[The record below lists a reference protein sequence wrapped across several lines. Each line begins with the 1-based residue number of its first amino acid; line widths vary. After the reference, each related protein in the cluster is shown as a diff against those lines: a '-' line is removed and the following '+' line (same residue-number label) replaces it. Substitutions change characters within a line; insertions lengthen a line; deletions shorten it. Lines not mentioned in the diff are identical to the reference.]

1 MMAEG
6 PISRDGTP
14 RGGLSVLLVGREE
27 GPMAQ
32 AREALRALAEPR
44 LVLAQAPPAG
54 DEALSAQADVAM
66 VIFGENEEEGLN
78 YLLTESE
85 REPRP
90 VLFALLQG
98 QSEALMRRVLRAGA
112 DEVLFAPLA
121 QGDLMRPL
129 LKVTEALRRTE
140 QRAGGKVISLAS
152 LGGGA
157 GVTTLCANLGLA
169 LQAAGGVRVVL
180 LDLDLQEGGLGDL
193 LGADPKR
200 GILALARLDR
210 KPDSISVEA
219 SLTKHRSGLYVLG
232 APARIEDSEEVS
244 DVLVGSLID
253 LMRQLFDYI
262 VIDCGDHV
270 DENSVAAW
278 ERSQEVL
285 YLLEQSVAATHR
297 AVRFLELFGRLGI
310 NGVEPRLVLNRYQ
323 PGHPITDAQI
333 VSTLKC
339 PIYARLPR
347 DERVMEK
354 AAATAQM
361 PSQLAPNSP
370 LVRAYAELANRL
382 SASGEIGAG
391 DESKPSVGFVA
402 RLLGSLGAHA

>member
-6 PISRDGTP
+6 PGSRDGKP
-14 RGGLSVLLVGREE
+14 RGGLSLLLVGREQ

-32 AREALRALAEPR
+32 AREVLGALAEPR
-44 LVLAQAPPAG
+44 LVLAQAPPDG

-66 VIFGENEEEGLN
+66 VVFGENEEEGLN
-78 YLLTESE
+78 YLLAESE

-98 QSEALMRRVLRAGA
+98 QSDALMRRVLRAGA

-121 QGDLMRPL
+121 QSDLMRPL
-129 LKVTEALRRTE
+129 LKVSEALRRTE
-140 QRAGGKVISLAS
+140 RRAGGKVISLAS

-193 LGADPKR
+193 LAADPKR

-219 SLTKHRSGLYVLG
+219 ALTKHRSGLYVLG

-285 YLLEQSVAATHR
+285 YLLEQSIAATHR

-323 PGHPITDAQI
+323 PGHPIAEARI

-361 PSQLAPNSP
+361 PSELAPNSG
-370 LVRAYAELANRL
+370 LVRACAELANRL
-382 SASGEIGAG
+382 SASGEIRAV
-391 DESKPSVGFVA
+391 DESKPPIGFVA
-402 RLLGSLGAHA
+402 RLLGSLGAQA

>member
-1 MMAEG
+1 
-6 PISRDGTP
+6 
-14 RGGLSVLLVGREE
+14 
-27 GPMAQ
+27 MAQ

-129 LKVTEALRRTE
+129 LKVSEALRRTE
-140 QRAGGKVISLAS
+140 RRAGGKVISLAS

-169 LQAAGGVRVVL
+169 LQAAGGARVVL

-278 ERSQEVL
+278 ERSHEVL
-285 YLLEQSVAATHR
+285 YLLEQSIAATHR

-323 PGHPITDAQI
+323 PGHPIAEAQI

-347 DERVMEK
+347 DERVMAK

-370 LVRAYAELANRL
+370 P
-382 SASGEIGAG
+382 G
-391 DESKPSVGFVA
+391 A
-402 RLLGSLGAHA
+402 RLRRTGQPPQREWRNRSGG

>member
-6 PISRDGTP
+6 PLSRDGTP
-14 RGGLSVLLVGREE
+14 RGGLSVLLVGREA

-32 AREALRALAEPR
+32 AREALSALAEPR

-54 DEALSAQADVAM
+54 DAALSAQADVAM

-98 QSEALMRRVLRAGA
+98 QSEALIRRVLRAGA

-129 LKVTEALRRTE
+129 LKVSEALRRTE
-140 QRAGGKVISLAS
+140 RRAGGKVISLAS

-193 LGADPKR
+193 LDADPKR

-232 APARIEDSEEVS
+232 APVRIEDSEEVS

-285 YLLEQSVAATHR
+285 YLLEQSIAATHR

-310 NGVEPRLVLNRYQ
+310 SGVEPRLVLNRYQ
-323 PGHPITDAQI
+323 PGHPIAEAQI

-339 PIYARLPR
+339 PIFARLPH

-382 SASGEIGAG
+382 SASGEIGAEN
-391 DESKPSVGFVA
+391 ESKPSVGFVA

>member
-1 MMAEG
+1 MMAEA
-6 PISRDGTP
+6 PMSRDGTP
-14 RGGLSVLLVGREE
+14 RGALSVLLVGREE

-32 AREALRALAEPR
+32 AREVLRALAEPR
-44 LVLAQAPPAG
+44 LVLAQAPPGG

-66 VIFGENEEEGLN
+66 VIFGESEEEGLN
-78 YLLTESE
+78 YLLAESE
-85 REPRP
+85 RERRP

-129 LKVTEALRRTE
+129 LKVSEALRRSE
-140 QRAGGKVISLAS
+140 RRAGGKVISLAS

-157 GVTTLCANLGLA
+157 GVTTLCANMGLA

-193 LGADPKR
+193 LAADPKR

-219 SLTKHRSGLYVLG
+219 ALTKHRSGLYVLG

-285 YLLEQSVAATHR
+285 YLLEQSIAATHR

-323 PGHPITDAQI
+323 PGHPIAEARI

-347 DERVMEK
+347 DERVMAK

-382 SASGEIGAG
+382 SASGEIGAV

>member
-6 PISRDGTP
+6 PISREGTP
-14 RGGLSVLLVGREE
+14 RGALSVLLVGREE

-32 AREALRALAEPR
+32 AREVLRALAEPR
-44 LVLAQAPPAG
+44 LVLAQAPLGG
-54 DEALSAQADVAM
+54 DEALSARADVAM
-66 VIFGENEEEGLN
+66 VIFGEHEEEGLS
-78 YLLTESE
+78 YLLAESE
-85 REPRP
+85 RERRP

-129 LKVTEALRRTE
+129 LKVSEALRRSE
-140 QRAGGKVISLAS
+140 RRAGGKVISLAS

-157 GVTTLCANLGLA
+157 GVTALSANLGLA

-193 LGADPKR
+193 LGTDPKR

-323 PGHPITDAQI
+323 PGHPITEAQI
-333 VSTLKC
+333 VSTLKR

-354 AAATAQM
+354 AAATARM
-361 PSQLAPNSP
+361 PLELAPNSG
-370 LVRAYAELANRL
+370 LVRACAELANRL

-391 DESKPSVGFVA
+391 DESKPSLGFVA

>member
-54 DEALSAQADVAM
+54 DEALSARADVAM

-129 LKVTEALRRTE
+129 LKVSEALRRTE

-285 YLLEQSVAATHR
+285 YLLEQSIAATHR

-323 PGHPITDAQI
+323 PGHPIAEAQI

-347 DERVMEK
+347 DERVMAK